1 MNQDLPNDI
10 VEDLLQAIRS
20 AFYPDANAER
30 WSQDK
35 YFLKIHVVT
44 WPADWLSERAITLK
58 PERYKQILLDIFMGI
73 KRHGATDKIKHIPRY
88 LTHCV
93 QEHFR
98 IHEDEIYA
106 EGKSLRT
113 AIEKAVD
120 RAQRSVGAADPIAAI
135 AQAHRVLVGTRK
147 RAKKPAK
154 PASQPDLFKL

>member
-1 MNQDLPNDI
+1 MSQDLPNQI
-10 VEDLLQAIRS
+10 VEDLLQALRVG
-20 AFYPDANAER
+20 FYPDADPVR
-30 WSQDK
+30 WNQDA

-44 WPADWLSERAITLK
+44 WPADWLDERAITLK

-73 KRHGATDKIKHIPRY
+73 KRHGATDKIKHLPRY

-113 AIEKAVD
+113 ALEKALD
-120 RAQRSVGAADPIAAI
+120 RAQAATQRAPDPIAAI
-135 AQAHRVLVGTRK
+135 AQAHRVLLGHRK
-147 RAKKPAK
+147 RAKKPAN
-154 PASQPDLFKL
+154 PPRQQNLF